1 MRGKRL
7 PSHLIMIPRWLHQKS
22 ERSHTESDSR
32 LTEVTDISSTGS
44 RARCLPGRRR
54 FQRVAASRPSGQSR
68 RGFLPSS
75 IGHAM
80 SALGQKRTSEGDHT
94 LRRGQNQRSSTSR
107 AIPTRSRHNQ
117 AAIDSLVIARRR
129 IAEIP
134 RLCCL
139 AWAIR
144 NCAAS
149 IASSKSP
156 HL

>member
-1 MRGKRL
+1 VLRL
-7 PSHLIMIPRWLHQKS
+7 VRRLCRQKS
-22 ERSHTESDSR
+22 ERSRTESDSR

-68 RGFLPSS
+68 RGFFTKFHRPRLSD
-75 IGHAM
+75 
-80 SALGQKRTSEGDHT
+80 LGQKRTSEGDHT
-94 LRRGQNQRSSTSR
+94 LRSGQNQRSSTSR

-129 IAEIP
+129 IAESP